1 MKIILLLTGKSEPS
15 WLRSS
20 MKVYEERIARYTG
33 YLRVETPDLRQAG
46 SLSQSLVK
54 EREGELILKSVKATD
69 FLVLLDERG
78 KELTSV
84 EFAGF
89 LEMRAVAGSKSITFA
104 VGGPYGFS
112 PEVYQRADMEI
123 SLSKMTLPH
132 QLVRIFFVEQ
142 LYRAFT
148 IIKGEPYHH
157 I

>member
-20 MKVYEERIARYTG
+20 IKLYEERIARYTR
-33 YLRVETPDLRQAG
+33 YLRVETPDLKQTG

-54 EREGELILKSVKATD
+54 EREGELILKIVKPSD
-69 FLVLLDERG
+69 YLILLDEKG
-78 KELTSV
+78 EELTSV
-84 EFAGF
+84 EFARF
-89 LEMRAVAGSKSITFA
+89 LEKRTVAGSKSITFA
-104 VGGPYGFS
+104 LGGPYGFS
-112 PEVYQRADMEI
+112 PKVYQRADMKL

-148 IIKGEPYHH
+148 IINGEPYHH